1 MELPPLIGHRGAAG
15 SAPENTLA
23 SFRRAASLHCRWVE
37 FDVRLTADGQAII
50 FHDDSLDRT
59 TTGSGPVAGHSLEA
73 IRRLDA
79 GAWFGKPHRGE
90 PVPTL
95 AEGLSLL
102 LELGLQANIEIKA
115 EPGRE
120 AETARVCLIEARR
133 IWPGSRPPPLVSSF
147 LRPALAEARRVA
159 PDWPRGLLSKALP
172 PNWPEAVREFGCAT
186 VNLDH
191 RHVDQDVVQRLRQA
205 GLPLL
210 AYTVNDALRAR
221 VLWDWGVRSVFTD
234 RPELLGAVG

>member
-1 MELPPLIGHRGAAG
+1 MDLPAIIGHRGAAG

-23 SFRRAASLHCRWVE
+23 SFRRAAMLHCRWVE
-37 FDVRLTADGQAII
+37 FDVRLTADGHPIV
-50 FHDDSLDRT
+50 FHDDTLERT
-59 TTGSGPVAGHSLEA
+59 TTGHGPVAAHRLDE

-79 GAWFGKPHRGE
+79 GLWFGKPHRGE

-95 AEGLSLL
+95 TEALSLL

-115 EPGRE
+115 EAGRE
-120 AETARVCLIEARR
+120 AETARAALIEARR
-133 IWPGSRPPPLVSSF
+133 IWPANRPPPLVSSF

-159 PDWPRGLLSKALP
+159 PDWPRGLLDKALP
-172 PNWPEAVREFGCAT
+172 RDWPDLVRELGCASI
-186 VNLDH
+186 NLDH
-191 RHVDQDVVQRLRQA
+191 RHVEPDVVNSLRQA

-221 VLWDWGVRSVFTD
+221 TLWQWGVRSIFTD
-234 RPELLGAVG
+234 RPELLAAAP